1 MKRRAKS
8 RARSERVKS
17 EGVGLAAGREDE
29 EGVDALTL
37 PDGVVWSYEGDAEQ
51 TRRTSLPP
59 PRSLPLSKLTKG
71 RYRVHGQNG
80 STPINLQ

>member
-51 TRRTSLPP
+51 TRRTFSRLLVP
-59 PRSLPLSKLTKG
+59 PLS
-71 RYRVHGQNG
+71 RN
-80 STPINLQ
+80 